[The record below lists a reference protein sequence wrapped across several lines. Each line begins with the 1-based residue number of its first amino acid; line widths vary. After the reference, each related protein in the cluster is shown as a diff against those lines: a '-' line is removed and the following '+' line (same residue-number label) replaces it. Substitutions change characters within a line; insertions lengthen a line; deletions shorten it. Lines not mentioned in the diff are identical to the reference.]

1 MVNPCKYGDVTLGV
15 ETGKISNSQMTSSS
29 SWSAALATTKGR
41 LYGTGSWSARANDQ
55 NQWIQVDLGKE
66 EVVTAIATQGR
77 SNSNQWVK
85 TFSVSSSSDGNTFES
100 YKADGRLKVRKRK

>member
-1 MVNPCKYGDVTLGV
+1 
-15 ETGKISNSQMTSSS
+15 MTSSS
-29 SWSAALATTKGR
+29 SWNAALATHKGR
-41 LYGTGSWSARANDQ
+41 LYGTGSWSARVNNQ

-85 TFSVSSSSDGNTFES
+85 TFSVSSSSDGKTFES
-100 YKADGRLKVRKRK
+100 YKADGRIKVGIFVM